1 MQYLPQ
7 PVRPSGERAHL
18 VICYKNFAA
27 HKHISHIGLGVT
39 ALTNAKIL
47 NAAGYW
53 TEVWPIL
60 SAADLND
67 RLHKSRAT
75 NTQQSQA
82 PISHVVISAP
92 WIPTKDLQQL
102 TMQWSDTQFYVV
114 SHSNV
119 GFLQADP
126 NGVTLLREDGD
137 LQTSSINFHI
147 GANNQKLIQWWQSVY
162 RTPMRWLPNMYDLS
176 AAQTVP
182 QRWLPGK
189 PLRIGSFGA
198 TRPLKNIL
206 TAGAAALE
214 IASRLQADLE
224 FHVSSGRAEGGGD
237 TITKALMAL
246 YANLPTAKLVQD
258 GWQSWPAFRRVV
270 RSMSL
275 LLQPS
280 YTESFCMVVADGVAE
295 GVPSVTSDAIDWV
308 PRRWQATDDNADDIA
323 NVGINLLHDPN
334 AVQHGL
340 NHLKAHNAAGLDAWS
355 TMLTTPSRPARQLMS
370 AA

>member
-7 PVRPSGERAHL
+7 PVRPNSERAHL
-18 VICYKNFAA
+18 AICYKNFAA

-39 ALTNAKIL
+39 ALTNARLL
-47 NAAGYW
+47 NAAGLW

-60 SAADLND
+60 SAADLD
-67 RLHKSRAT
+67 TLLQQTRAT
-75 NTQQSQA
+75 NTAQSQA

-92 WIPTKDLQQL
+92 WIPTADLQQL
-102 TMQWSDTQFYVV
+102 CNKWHDTNFSVV

-126 NGVTLLREDGD
+126 TGVTLLREAGD
-137 LQTSSINFHI
+137 LQTSMINFHI
-147 GANNQKLIQWWQSVY
+147 GANNAKLISWWHSVY
-162 RTPMRWLPNMYDLS
+162 HTPMRWLPNMYDLS

-182 QRWLPGK
+182 QRWTPGK
-189 PLRIGSFGA
+189 TLRIGSFGA

-214 IASRLQADLE
+214 IASRLQGDLE
-224 FHVSSGRAEGGGD
+224 FWVSSGRAEGGGD
-237 TITKALMAL
+237 TITKALLAL
-246 YANLPTAKLVQD
+246 YANLPTAKVVQS

-295 GVPSVTSDAIDWV
+295 GVPSVCSDAIDWI

-323 NVGINLLHDPN
+323 NVGISLLHDPN
-334 AVQHGL
+334 AVAAGL
-340 NHLKAHNAAGLDAWS
+340 AALKAHNAAALAAWS
-355 TMLTTPSRPARQLMS
+355 AMLTTPRPIM
-370 AA
+370 